1 MPGGT
6 VVEAVAKGEADLT
19 VITVP
24 NIVGTVGVELAGLLP
39 SSLQNYTVFAAGV
52 SAATLDAQ
60 AAKALIE
67 FLMAAQVTPAFNA
80 QGLERIGP

>member
-1 MPGGT
+1 M
-6 VVEAVAKGEADLT
+6 ARGEADLT

-52 SAATLDAQ
+52 SPNTKDAPAARSFV
-60 AAKALIE
+60 E
-67 FLMAAQVTPAFNA
+67 FLRGAGARSTLSAKGME
-80 QGLERIGP
+80 GM